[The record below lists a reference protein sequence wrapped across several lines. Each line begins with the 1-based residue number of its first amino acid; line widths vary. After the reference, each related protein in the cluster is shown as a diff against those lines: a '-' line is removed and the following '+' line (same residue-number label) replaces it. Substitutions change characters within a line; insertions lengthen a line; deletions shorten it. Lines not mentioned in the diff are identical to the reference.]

1 MDRRSIIFALAA
13 FAALFAVNYYFNWQY
28 EEELRQWRTEQ
39 KVKKE
44 KKLADLKSE
53 IDTKTAQ
60 ADQLPL
66 AFLYSDEAAKE
77 FLSAAVI
84 NGDAL
89 LTFSWNNNPP
99 KRVYARSSKSQE
111 AVKPYDLTYSAE
123 HTGEL
128 LIYQAGEAKKM
139 PIGDLP
145 DIGSYDLQVV
155 ELFPGNIQ
163 MPFLIQLAKYEDG
176 TLTLDQ
182 ERINALQKELQ
193 PDLNISPK
201 PANHGIVLMKEKE
214 RYVPVALY
222 HPEGSIIL
230 YLEDLVGLDPLVT
243 KTAPSGLPVAL
254 PASSQQYYVL
264 ENDYQ
269 QLVFSNV
276 GGAITEINLP
286 FKSDSNK
293 ASVVLP
299 IEFDR
304 DIDKKHPYNAHFPSH
319 PYYTFQK
326 TSSGEYTQHPIGQ
339 IGGYYPLL
347 RRDLVETGNYK
358 SVRLN
363 PRFYSMNLLSEYPEV
378 SELVYTV
385 THFDS
390 HSIVFKAQQ
399 QHRTITKTYSL
410 PKDINAP
417 YVFDLTIEVEGDKR
431 GLWISTGVPEVEL
444 FSDSPAPALKYR
456 LTRQQKSYVE
466 ALDLPKDSITNS
478 SVYPDWVCNSN
489 GFFGIILDPLNEIE
503 AGFRAT
509 YVAGQNIPTRLVE
522 IDQAYD
528 RFKAENFPGYLFMVP
543 LKGPDSAFKFRIFAG
558 PFSDKILN
566 EVDTT
571 YSDANTGYNPDYIAS
586 QSYHGWFS
594 FISEPFAK
602 FLFILMKFFYSISGS
617 WAISIILL
625 TVALRIMM
633 YPLNAWSTR
642 SMLNM
647 QQISPEIN
655 ALQEKYK
662 KDPKK
667 LQQEVMALYRERR
680 VNPVSGC
687 FPMLIQIPFLIGM
700 FDLLKTTFELR
711 GASFIPGWIDNL
723 TAPDVLFSW
732 DTPIFFI
739 GTQFHLLPIL
749 LGLVMFLQQRLF
761 SNLPSDPSKL
771 TEQQRQ
777 QKTMGTMMSVVFM
790 VMFYNFPS
798 GLNLYWLSS
807 MLLGIL
813 QQWWTQRQMPAKA
826 AAAASQTAKE
836 KVPSTKR

>member
-1 MDRRSIIFALAA
+1 MDRRSIVFAIAA
-13 FAALFAVNYYFNWQY
+13 FAALFAVNYYFNWEY
-28 EEELRQWRTEQ
+28 EEKLRLWHAEQ

-44 KKLADLKSE
+44 KKLVELKSE
-53 IDTKTAQ
+53 IETKTVQ

-66 AFLYSDEAAKE
+66 AFIYADEAAKE

-84 NGDAL
+84 NEDSL
-89 LTFSWNNNPP
+89 LAFSWDNAAP
-99 KRVYARSSKSQE
+99 KKIYARPSKSQE
-111 AVKPYDLTYSAE
+111 PLKTYELAYQAE
-123 HTGEL
+123 HPGEL
-128 LIYQAGEAKKM
+128 LIYQAAEAKKM
-139 PIGDLP
+139 AIGDLP

-155 ELFPGNIQ
+155 ELFAGNAQ

-182 ERINALQKELQ
+182 DKINTLQKELQ
-193 PDLNISPK
+193 PDSNIVPK
-201 PANHGIVLMKEKE
+201 PSSHGIVLMKEKG

-222 HPEGSIIL
+222 HPEGSVIL
-230 YLEDLVGLDPLVT
+230 YLEDLTGLDPLVT
-243 KTAPSGLPVAL
+243 KTSPAGLPIAL
-254 PASSQQYYVL
+254 PASSQEYYVL

-276 GGAITEINLP
+276 GGALTEINLP

-304 DIDKKHPYNAHFPSH
+304 DIDKDHPYNAHFPSH
-319 PYYTFQK
+319 PYFTFQK
-326 TSSGEYTQHPIGQ
+326 SASGEYTQHNVGQ

-347 RRDLVETGNYK
+347 RRDLLETGKYK

-363 PRFYSMNLLSEYPEV
+363 PRYYSMNLLSEYPEV
-378 SELVYTV
+378 SELVYAV
-385 THFDS
+385 TQFDR

-410 PKDINAP
+410 PKDIDAP
-417 YVFDLTIEVEGDKR
+417 YCFDLTIEVEGDKR
-431 GLWISTGVPEVEL
+431 GLWLSTGVPEVEL

-466 ALDLPKDSITNS
+466 SLDLPKDSITNS
-478 SVYPDWVCNSN
+478 SVYPDWICNSN
-489 GFFGIILDPLNEIE
+489 GFFGIILDPLNEID
-503 AGFRAT
+503 AGFRAA
-509 YVAGQNIPTRLVE
+509 YVPGQSVPTRLVE
-522 IDQAYD
+522 IDQAYE
-528 RFKAENFPGYLFMVP
+528 RFKAENFPGYLFMMP
-543 LKGPDSAFKFRIFAG
+543 LKASGNTMKFRVFAG
-558 PFSDKILN
+558 PFSDKVLN
-566 EVDTT
+566 QVDST
-571 YSDANTGYNPDYIAS
+571 YSDENTGYNPDYIAS

-602 FLFILMKFFYSISGS
+602 FLFILMKFFYNISGS

-633 YPLNAWSTR
+633 YPLNAWSAR

-647 QQISPEIN
+647 QQISPDIA
-655 ALQEKYK
+655 ALQEKHK

-749 LGLVMFLQQRLF
+749 LGVVMFLQQRLF
-761 SNLPSDPSKL
+761 SSLPSDPSKL

-777 QKTMGTMMSVVFM
+777 QKTMGSMMSVVFA

-798 GLNLYWLSS
+798 GLNIYWLSS

-813 QQWWTQRQMPAKA
+813 QQWWTQRQMP
-826 AAAASQTAKE
+826 
-836 KVPSTKR
+836 KVTPAPQKPMDKIPPKNR